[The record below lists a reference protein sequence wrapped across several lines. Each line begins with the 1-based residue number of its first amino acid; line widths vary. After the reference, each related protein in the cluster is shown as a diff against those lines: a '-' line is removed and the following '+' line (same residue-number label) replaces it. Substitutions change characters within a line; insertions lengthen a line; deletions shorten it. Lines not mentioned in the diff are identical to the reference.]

1 MYYRKNTMKENIETQ
16 KRILLMMKA
25 IANETRFEIVRYLL
39 TNPSCITGNIVDL
52 LPIAQATVSQHLKI
66 LRDAGWITGS
76 EEGTAVS
83 YCADKESIRWFT
95 ETVGTL
101 F

>member
-1 MYYRKNTMKENIETQ
+1 MYYRKNTMKENIETK

-52 LPIAQATVSQHLKI
+52 LPIAQATVSQHLKV

-83 YCADKESIRWFT
+83 YCADKENIRWFT